1 MAKRFTDTE
10 KWSHAWFRKLSPK
23 MKCAWI
29 YLCDKC
35 DHAGI
40 WTSDFESLSFHVG
53 EDVTEK
59 ELLEVFAEKITRI
72 KSDKFLLQAFIDFQY
87 GPLNPVNRV
96 HQSVIS
102 RLEKEGLKDLKKDL
116 ISPLKW
122 AKDKD
127 KDKDKEKD
135 KEPDWN
141 FEAETCLQ
149 AVRLH
154 SSDYEALRWLGP
166 GRESYVTHLG
176 GVKFLRTFKPED
188 SWAPKRLA
196 GLIKNSWQMLNAKK
210 ESA

>member
-40 WTSDFESLSFHVG
+40 WTSDFESLSFHIG
-53 EDVTEK
+53 EPITDTELMITF
-59 ELLEVFAEKITRI
+59 EEKIERI
-72 KSDKFLLQAFIDFQY
+72 KYDKFFLKSFIEFQY
-87 GPLNPVNRV
+87 GPLNPTNRV

-102 RLEKEGLKDLKKDL
+102 RLEKEGLNILNKDLT
-116 ISPLKW
+116 SPLQG

-135 KEPDWN
+135 KDPDWN
-141 FEAETCLQ
+141 YEAETCLQ

-154 SSDYEALRWLGP
+154 ASDYAAMEFLGP
-166 GRESYVTHLG
+166 SRKAYIEHIG
-176 GVKFLRTFKPED
+176 GISFIRKLKQED
-188 SWAPKRLA
+188 SWTVKRLRD
-196 GLIKNSWQMLNAKK
+196 LIKNAWENIQASK